1 MPIIEVRQ
9 IPPQYPP
16 HISVGAF
23 YDRFGDQKWPILSST
38 DPAVQGLI
46 KDTQVRKWIDLDSPQ
61 LPAGLDMLISAGF
74 AIDKD
79 AVLNTPIQPEER
91 P

>member
-1 MPIIEVRQ
+1 MEVFSVPQPIVR
-9 IPPQYPP
+9 

-38 DPAVQGLI
+38 DPSVQGLI
-46 KDTQVRKWIDLDSPQ
+46 KDTQVRKYIDLDSPQ
-61 LPAGLDMLISAGF
+61 LPAGLDMLIAKGF
-74 AIDKD
+74 AVDKD
-79 AVLNTPIQPEER
+79 AILNAPIQPNEL

>member
-1 MPIIEVRQ
+1 MEVFFAQQPIVR
-9 IPPQYPP
+9 

-38 DPAVQGLI
+38 DLAVQGLI

-79 AVLNTPIQPEER
+79 AILNASIQPNEL

>member
-1 MPIIEVRQ
+1 MAFQIVNESTLSAIVQNVAGMVAFPI
-9 IPPQYPP
+9 PSDPA
-16 HISVGAF
+16 G
-23 YDRFGDQKWPILSST
+23 ST

-79 AVLNTPIQPEER
+79 AILNAPIQPNEL